1 MASPVVH
8 FEVTGRDPETLRRFF
23 AELFDW
29 RFDVPSPVAE
39 GVSDPDTYGFLNPD
53 ESSDVPGI
61 PGGVGGGPG
70 FAPKTVFYV
79 LVDDVS
85 ASLDRGEE
93 LGGTRVLGPAMAPSG
108 LVVGHLEDP
117 EGNLIGLA
125 ALPSS

>member
-1 MASPVVH
+1 MARPVVH

-23 AELFDW
+23 GRLFDW
-29 RFDVPSPVAE
+29 QFDVPSPVAE
-39 GVSDPDTYGFLNPD
+39 GISDPDAYGFLNPD
-53 ESSDVPGI
+53 ASNEVPGI

-70 FAPKTVFYV
+70 FDPRTMFYV

-85 ASLDRGEE
+85 ASLAEAEE
-93 LGGTRVLGPAMAPSG
+93 LGGRRVFGPAVAPSG

-125 ALPSS
+125 ALPR